1 MSKVLTHAD
10 NVAIY
15 EDTRKIALLP
25 SSNFMIAPTI
35 KYEIESDSALS
46 SDTIYKV
53 SDESISARIS
63 VVPTDS
69 FTTAHSLSLE
79 LQKLG
84 VAEKVLVLNL
94 ANGTIPGGGVS
105 YGSFS
110 QEENLFRRSN
120 YFITLLQDLYPIS
133 SGKGKKNNDAL
144 LYSPIVTV
152 FKDENYNLMTNPF
165 QVSCIAV
172 AAAFKPK
179 KIITEEVI
187 EDYGND
193 GRTEE
198 TENKKKETRKVER
211 FANSTHDKEVM
222 RKKIDSI
229 FRIAIL
235 HKHRNLVLGALG
247 CGAYH
252 NPVDDVIELFND
264 AIQQFDMFFDNII
277 FAVRSHKD
285 GNYEAFKAGISTN
298 F

>member
-15 EDTRKIALLP
+15 EDTRKIALLS
-25 SSNFMIAPTI
+25 SSNFMIEPTI
-35 KYEIESDSALS
+35 KYEIESDLG
-46 SDTIYKV
+46 SDIYEIP
-53 SDESISARIS
+53 DESNFSARIS

-94 ANGTIPGGGVS
+94 ANGTTPGGGVS

-120 YFITLLQDLYPIS
+120 YFMTLLQDLYPIS
-133 SGKGKKNNDAL
+133 SGKGKKDNDAL
-144 LYSPIVTV
+144 LYSPTITV

-165 QVSCIAV
+165 QVSCIAA

-179 KIITEEVI
+179 KIIVE
-187 EDYGND
+187 ND
-193 GRTEE
+193 VNIDSK
-198 TENKKKETRKVER
+198 NKKTRKVER
-211 FANSTHDKEVM
+211 FASAHDKEIM
-222 RKKIDSI
+222 KKKIDSI

-285 GNYEAFKAGISTN
+285 GNYEAFNDGISST